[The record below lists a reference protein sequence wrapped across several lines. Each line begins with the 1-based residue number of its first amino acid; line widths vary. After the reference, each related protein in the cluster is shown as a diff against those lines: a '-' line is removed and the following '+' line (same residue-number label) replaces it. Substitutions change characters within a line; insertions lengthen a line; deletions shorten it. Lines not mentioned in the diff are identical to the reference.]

1 MEQQYGIDNRRI
13 GARVKAARKNLGLT
27 QGELAER
34 IDLSENAVAKL
45 ENGFMA
51 ASLQTLVKLGNELGV
66 TMDYFLAGESAERD
80 ESEELALAQV
90 RGLDRREMALVIKVI
105 SALRLYFSE
114 S

>member
-1 MEQQYGIDNRRI
+1 MEQRYVIDNRRI
-13 GARVKAARKNLGLT
+13 GAGVKAARKNLGLT

-51 ASLQTLVKLGNELGV
+51 ASLQTLVKLANELGV
-66 TMDYFLAGESAERD
+66 TMDYFLANESAENG
-80 ESEELALAQV
+80 ESEELALALV

-105 SALRLYFSE
+105 SALRLYFSG

>member
-1 MEQQYGIDNRRI
+1 MERRYCIDNREI
-13 GARVKAARKNLGLT
+13 GARVKAARRRLGIT
-27 QGELAER
+27 QGQLAER

-51 ASLQTLVKLGNELGV
+51 ASLQTIVKLANELGV
-66 TMDYFLAGESAERD
+66 TMDYFLASEGAED
-80 ESEELALAQV
+80 GESEELALALV

>member
-1 MEQQYGIDNRRI
+1 MEQIYVIDNREI

-27 QGELAER
+27 QGQLAER

-51 ASLQTLVKLGNELGV
+51 ASLQTLVKLANELGV
-66 TMDYFLAGESAERD
+66 TMDYFLAAGGGEP
-80 ESEELALAQV
+80 EETEDLALALL
-90 RGLDRREMALVIKVI
+90 RGMDSRETALVIKLI
-105 SALRLYFSE
+105 SALRVYFSE